1 MENKRL
7 KVTSINTENLI
18 YTCDDGNMYVMPDK
32 IKVFLFE
39 ELQKY
44 LYTEKEGVFQ
54 RNVEIKN

>member
-1 MENKRL
+1 MDNNKL
-7 KVTSINTENLI
+7 NVVSIDTKGLI
-18 YTCDDGNMYVMPDK
+18 YTCDDGNMYVMSDK
-32 IKVFLFE
+32 IKTFLFE

>member
-18 YTCDDGNMYVMPDK
+18 YTCDDGNMYVMSDK